1 MEIIKQKQMILKSLL
16 LRAWRERWSDVQWSA
31 QVKGLLQKGT
41 SGDVYNL
48 AEMLLSQALIGPS
61 PNTLILSY
69 LKHAISSQVVSYA
82 AVLTSMVRYEDLFTS
97 RPYCMRSLLDLLVS
111 CAHKIRSFEIPDS
124 SQQLTQWLL
133 GSCHGN
139 AEECLILC
147 QSLLTAVF
155 WLLRGILHALEKQRE
170 IKETFV
176 IAKNMEMCSDV
187 LKRLYEAK
195 PTRGLLYIG
204 RLEDAN
210 TWNGIEQVLTS
221 IRNTLI
227 NQQQQPVFSKELREK
242 VDRHL
247 VEIQKYQNQP
257 VSPMGGMYGTKVSS
271 STVNIIT
278 YMEAILNITIDIQ
291 PFVDQL
297 ILIETIQK
305 LHRSTVYLELIRAS
319 FIGTVDSAGSSDE
332 LKWASFTYL
341 KVPQVLARL
350 KLIPPSDGN
359 TLDSSEI
366 LNDSLEQLLR
376 FLPLLDAADTKCN
389 CDCLQYLLQ
398 EFNKY
403 GLMSES
409 QVSKILHRRA
419 LETQR
424 IKSSEVLPTQPNAS
438 LILRAEPTVTN
449 ILKTLD
455 ADYSKSQE
463 ALLGVL
469 GHMMSG
475 KSFELILAAAAAT
488 GKLKKF
494 AAKLIKFNEFA
505 KQANGEGSKAS
516 YTRALLYD
524 ISFLMLCHIAQLYG
538 VEMVTANGGD
548 SFFENWATQCLPD
561 DNGAKPLELALKP
574 DQIKV
579 DLLLATIN
587 SGSEMKTS
595 LTKWH
600 EQCIHLPYVMQE
612 VLNAWEHS
620 AITTDHV
627 QKMVDNIRSRMC
639 CIPVCIAA
647 WLCSYISVLGSA
659 ERSKPTKMLQMF
671 MVPLGGEPVMQFSNE
686 RNILMMNVMKKM
698 CSNSL
703 DVWLGGHSSSSSG
716 SSSMDSVFVIPKTK
730 PTKEVLKEV
739 FDKVLHNGCVD
750 KTVLMAMDQIIN
762 VSGIQWFCETIINE
776 LLSLNRKDDLQTAVE
791 IIIALFQVDIEQ
803 LTLALTRNVLTQ
815 ILNDPCQWQNLCDPR
830 GHALATLSV
839 WCIAAAQ
846 TSQNS
851 YKEARSKESC
861 FKPLRGRKRGRT
873 DVDKDDSGFSKDE
886 SRPTKLR
893 RMLSTADEDSN
904 TATLAEFAANGGI
917 MMLMSHSQ
925 QPQIMSDPFNRALA
939 SLFQLFAS
947 ILSENIIGPRSEFV
961 MSFVKEALQCG
972 EYVSRNI
979 LQFMPVNMIS
989 QLFRSSL
996 AGTFPS
1002 DLALAV
1008 CDLDL
1013 PMGRK
1018 IAAKMLCLSRR

>member
-16 LRAWRERWSDVQWSA
+16 LKAWRERWSDVQWSA
-31 QVKGLLQKGT
+31 KVKGVLQKGT

-82 AVLTSMVRYEDLFTS
+82 AVLTAMVRYEDLFTS

-111 CAHKIRSFEIPDS
+111 CAHKI
-124 SQQLTQWLL
+124 
-133 GSCHGN
+133 SCHGN

-147 QSLLTAVF
+147 QSLLTAVH
-155 WLLRGILHALEKQRE
+155 WLLRGILHAFEKQRE
-170 IKETFV
+170 IKETLV
-176 IAKNMEMCSDV
+176 IAKNIEMCSEV
-187 LKRLYEAK
+187 LKRLCEAK
-195 PTRGLLYIG
+195 HTRGLLYIG
-204 RLEDAN
+204 RLEDEN
-210 TWNGIEQVLTS
+210 VWNGIEQVLTS
-221 IRNTLI
+221 IRNTLV
-227 NQQQQPVFSKELREK
+227 NQQQQAVFAKELREK
-242 VDRHL
+242 VDRYL
-247 VEIQKYQNQP
+247 VEIQKLQNHP
-257 VSPMGGMYGTKVSS
+257 VTPLSVSMFS
-271 STVNIIT
+271 SKASSCTINIMT

-297 ILIETIQK
+297 LLVETIQK
-305 LHRSTVYLELIRAS
+305 LYRSTVYLELMRAS
-319 FIGTVDSAGSSDE
+319 LIGTVDSAGGNDE
-332 LKWASFTYL
+332 LKWAAFTYL
-341 KVPQVLARL
+341 KLPQVLLRL
-350 KLIPPSDGN
+350 KSVPPSDGSAQEN
-359 TLDSSEI
+359 SEI
-366 LNDSLEQLLR
+366 LNQALEQLLR

-389 CDCLQYLLQ
+389 CDCMQYLLQ

-403 GLMSES
+403 GLMSEM
-409 QVSKILHRRA
+409 QVSKILQKRA
-419 LETQR
+419 AETQR
-424 IKSSEVLPTQPNAS
+424 IKSPDVPPTQPNAS

-494 AAKLIKFNEFA
+494 AGKLIKFNEFA
-505 KQANGEGSKAS
+505 KQTSGEGSKAS

-574 DQIKV
+574 EQSKLDHWLSVIS
-579 DLLLATIN
+579 T
-587 SGSEMKTS
+587 GSEMKTS

-600 EQCIHLPYVMQE
+600 EMCIHMPYTMQE
-612 VLNAWEHS
+612 ALNAWEHA

-627 QKMVDNIRSRMC
+627 QKMVDNVRSRMC

-647 WLCSYISVLGSA
+647 WLCSHISVLGAA
-659 ERSKPTKMLQMF
+659 ERNKPTKMLQMF
-671 MVPLGGEPVMQFSNE
+671 MVPLSGEPIMQFSNE
-686 RNILMMNVMKKM
+686 RSILMMNIIKKM
-698 CSNSL
+698 CSTSL
-703 DVWLGGHSSSSSG
+703 DTWLTGSSSG
-716 SSSMDSVFVIPKTK
+716 GTAEVGFTIPLKK
-730 PTKEVLKEV
+730 PTKEVLHEV
-739 FDKVLHNGCVD
+739 FSKILKAGCVD
-750 KTVLMAMDQIIN
+750 KTALIAMDQIIN
-762 VSGIQWFCETIINE
+762 VSGIQWFCESIVNE
-776 LLSLNRKDDLQTAVE
+776 LLSLFRKDDLQIAVE
-791 IIIALFQVDIEQ
+791 VIITLFQVDIEQ
-803 LTLALTRNVLTQ
+803 LTLALIRHVLTQ
-815 ILNDPCQWQNLCDPR
+815 ILNDPSQWQNLSDPR

-851 YKEARSKESC
+851 YREARSKESA
-861 FKPLRGRKRGRT
+861 FKPLRGRKRVRT
-873 DVDKDDSGFSKDE
+873 DVEKDESGFCKDE
-886 SRPTKLR
+886 SRPSKLR
-893 RMLSTADEDSN
+893 RLLSTAEEDNN

-925 QPQIMSDPFNRALA
+925 QPQIMTDPFNRALA

-947 ILSENIIGPRSEFV
+947 ILAENTIGPRSEFV
-961 MSFVKEALQCG
+961 MSFVKDALQCG
-972 EYVSRNI
+972 EGVSRSI

-1008 CDLDL
+1008 CDLEL